1 VPLKLGPISEQVEQM
16 AESATAV
23 ARHDLLVEAQKL
35 LRQADAVA
43 LRTTLSDRHKQFPWL
58 VAEPVTT
65 LSATFPAPVPP
76 PDFSVVAAD
85 GSFIPPD
92 RHSPLRFYVI
102 NTGHAVITYG
112 QHPDAHLDSVGRLYF
127 EDAELYLDPTGRR
140 IPIEGER
147 LGVLMAVEE
156 MRALRE
162 ALGLASLPA
171 VALRDGSL
179 ILWALQRKEEPEV
192 KEEYLKPF
200 LSCLDDFHR
209 AQVPVASYI
218 SYTDSREVVNALRV
232 SLCRDDPTHCDRCSL
247 SASQRDLCRFL
258 STLRDRY
265 LFAGVLADGERSDLF
280 CSRSAIL
287 DEYGEHRVQF
297 FYLNVGGEIARIE
310 APKWVTTDQAMLD
323 LAHGLVYDQGQ
334 RSGAYPPY
342 PPVLMEAHEQAV
354 ISTTER
360 RVVEQL
366 VEKALARRRVTYVRS
381 AKDRSKRSRGV

>member
-16 AESATAV
+16 AESATA
-23 ARHDLLVEAQKL
+23 ATRHDLLVKAQKL
-35 LRQADAVA
+35 LCQADPAA
-43 LRTTLSDRHKQFPWL
+43 LRATLSDRQKQFPWL

-65 LSATFPAPVPP
+65 LSATFPAPAPP

-112 QHPDAHLDSVGRLYF
+112 QHPDAHLDSKGRLYF

-140 IPIEGER
+140 VPIEGER
-147 LGVLMAVEE
+147 LGVHMAIEE
-156 MRALRE
+156 MCALRE
-162 ALGLASLPA
+162 ALGLVSLPA

-179 ILWALQRKEEPEV
+179 ILWTLQRKDEPEV
-192 KEEYLKPF
+192 KQAFLDPF
-200 LSCLDDFHR
+200 LSCLDDFLR
-209 AQVPVASYI
+209 ARVPVASYI
-218 SYTDSREVVNALRV
+218 SYTGSQEVVNALRV
-232 SLCRDDPTHCDRCSL
+232 SLCQDDPARCDRCSL
-247 SASQRDLCRFL
+247 SADQQDLCRFL
-258 STLRDRY
+258 STLRDRH
-265 LFAGVLADGERSDLF
+265 LFSGMLADGERSDLF
-280 CSRSAIL
+280 RSRSAIL
-287 DEYGEHRVQF
+287 DEYREHRVQF

-310 APKWVTTDQAMLD
+310 APEWVTTDQAMLD
-323 LAHGLVYDQGQ
+323 LVHGLVYDQCQ
-334 RSGAYPPY
+334 RSGDYPPY

-354 ISTTER
+354 ISNAER

-366 VEKALARRRVTYVRS
+366 IEEALAHRGVMYVRS

>member
-1 VPLKLGPISEQVEQM
+1 MPLKFGPISEQVEQM

-23 ARHDLLVEAQKL
+23 ARHDLLAETQKL
-35 LRQADAVA
+35 LRQADPAA
-43 LRTTLSDRHKQFPWL
+43 LRATLSSRRQPFPWL
-58 VAEPVTT
+58 VAEPVDTF
-65 LSATFPAPVPP
+65 SAVFPAPTPP

-102 NTGHAVITYG
+102 NTGCAVITYG
-112 QHPDAHLDSVGRLYF
+112 QYPDAHLDSAGRLYF

-140 IPIEGER
+140 VPIEGER
-147 LGVLMAVEE
+147 LGVYMAVEE
-156 MRALRE
+156 MRTLRE

-179 ILWALQRKEEPEV
+179 ILWALQRKDEPEV
-192 KEEYLKPF
+192 KQAFLAPF
-200 LSCLDDFHR
+200 ISCLDDFLR
-209 AQVPVASYI
+209 AGVPVASYI
-218 SYTDSREVVNALRV
+218 SYTGSQEVVNALRV
-232 SLCRDDPTHCDRCSL
+232 SLCRDDPARCDHCSL
-247 SASQRDLCRFL
+247 SADQRDLCHFL
-258 STLRDRY
+258 GTLRDRY
-265 LFAGVLADGERSDLF
+265 LFAGILTDGDRSDLF

-287 DEYGEHRVQF
+287 DEYGKHRVRF

-310 APKWVTTDQAMLD
+310 APEWVMADQAMLD
-323 LAHGLVYDQGQ
+323 LVHGLVYDQCQ
-334 RSGAYPPY
+334 RSGDYPPY

-354 ISTTER
+354 INTTER

-366 VEKALARRRVTYVRS
+366 IEEALAHRGMTYIRS